1 MYTVFLYACAVVGFL
16 VFAAAISGGF
26 LYFLETIETKV
37 NKRKLKSMSIEHDL
51 AWLSERITQLE
62 EDAGYNKI
70 REEADIHADVGTNA
84 N

>member
-16 VFAAAISGGF
+16 VFTAAISGGF

-62 EDAGYNKI
+62 E
-70 REEADIHADVGTNA
+70 EANIHADVGTNA